1 MTSSKI
7 SQMAALMRA
16 SELTGA
22 QKNPK
27 QENSPVFGSL
37 LNQTSG
43 GKKDANAWNG
53 SIIQPPKA
61 GWNNQEAFVKETTGN
76 SFKENTIAQNHAGD
90 VQNKLPEDT
99 QEKLEAFEDKVTET
113 VAEELGVTEEEVR
126 EAMEAMGMT
135 VLDLT
140 DPSKLA
146 NLVMELTGSEDI
158 GSLLLS
164 EDFQQIFGEIRDL
177 TQELAAQLELAP
189 EELPQVMEQLDRK
202 STRLNSSH

>member
-61 GWNNQEAFVKETTGN
+61 GWNNQEAFVKE
-76 SFKENTIAQNHAGD
+76 I
-90 VQNKLPEDT
+90 L
-99 QEKLEAFEDKVTET
+99 
-113 VAEELGVTEEEVR
+113 
-126 EAMEAMGMT
+126 M
-135 VLDLT
+135 
-140 DPSKLA
+140 
-146 NLVMELTGSEDI
+146 
-158 GSLLLS
+158 
-164 EDFQQIFGEIRDL
+164 
-177 TQELAAQLELAP
+177 
-189 EELPQVMEQLDRK
+189 
-202 STRLNSSH
+202 